1 MATQQ
6 SAPAQT
12 SPASQSTQSS
22 SPTQDASRS
31 ATSSTTTDPSNQ
43 AALESAGLSSTPPD
57 DGPLCGDCAELILG
71 ALPLDE
77 ALSLIEPYL
86 ADPTIVSGVLIWAS
100 TLKTGDCGPLIAWAS
115 RIARDRIW
123 PVGLGIEGV
132 ARVGGGVAFKA
143 WKDLSASILR
153 TGEEELCFTTVGTL
167 RVSLSEGPGY
177 RALDGNGR
185 GTGAAAGVDISATA
199 SLGAKATATGICA
212 EYMWEAGID
221 AVEIFQALFSE
232 DGPLALKHA
241 QALLANMKSA
251 IDSLEKEYTVCAG
264 AAIIA
269 AANVDVAFDTGPE
282 VSAESDGEVEDPS
295 NWLTGEL
302 IAWVGD
308 QAELVFTA
316 LRPYFLPD
324 PGKSLKEGG
333 EAAGLAAAEGAATY
347 QGTNEIVANKDGKT
361 ARITR
366 SISDFIDGVGA
377 EYRLGD
383 GLPKD
388 AQGLIEIIASRV
400 GWEAKVMATIQ
411 IEPEPIQ
418 LKSVAFAF
426 TTAALGETDTT
437 TLEFPSLDAAAE
449 WAKQG
454 VGDAIEEVD
463 DAVDTVKDQ
472 LGVEGTEE
480 ADAATPAPAEMGPR
494 PTLTREASAAI
505 DGARIAEEIPWI
517 WEKILGLVEEQVAS
531 RADTPNLVVD
541 ARFQASATFS
551 APTWEAAAQAGLPD
565 SVGSHEA
572 AEHMIAVGMGESG
585 LDHQAALEAGWSAAS
600 HSANLL
606 GRVTQASGGS
616 TSSSLGDYG
625 NSTQISLTLN
635 LPLSGDELK
644 AAHGLLVA

>member
-22 SPTQDASRS
+22 APTQDTSRS
-31 ATSSTTTDPSNQ
+31 ATPTTTDPSNQ
-43 AALESAGLSSTPPD
+43 AALESAGLSSTPAD

-123 PVGLGIEGV
+123 PVGLGIEGLS
-132 ARVGGGVAFKA
+132 RVGGGPVFKA
-143 WKDLSASILR
+143 WRDISASIQR
-153 TGEEELCFTTVGTL
+153 TGEEELCFTGAGTL
-167 RVSLSEGPGY
+167 RVTCGKGIGQ
-177 RALDGNGR
+177 RHLDGNGR
-185 GTGAAAGVDISATA
+185 GTGAAAGVELSVTA
-199 SLGAKATATGICA
+199 GLSAKATGTGIFT
-212 EYMWEAGID
+212 EYMWDAGID
-221 AVEIFQALFSE
+221 AVAVFQALFSE
-232 DGPLALKHA
+232 QGSLAGTHSA
-241 QALLANMKSA
+241 ELLANVSA
-251 IDSLEKEYTVCAG
+251 ALLSLEKEYTASVGIAG
-264 AAIIA
+264 IGG
-269 AANVDVAFDTGPE
+269 ANLDVAFDTGPDAPE
-282 VSAESDGEVEDPS
+282 GLEEEVEDPS

-308 QAELVFTA
+308 QAELISTA

-324 PGKSLKEGG
+324 HAKSIEEGG
-333 EAAGLAAAEGAATY
+333 EAAGLAGVEAT
-347 QGTNEIVANKDGKT
+347 QTPEVKGEVTANKDGKT
-361 ARITR
+361 AKITLALAN
-366 SISDFIDGVGA
+366 FIDGVGA

-383 GLPKD
+383 GLPTN
-388 AQGLIEIIASRV
+388 AQGLIEIIASRI
-400 GWEAKVMATIQ
+400 GWEAKVVATIQ

-418 LKSVAFAF
+418 LIRVAFAF

-437 TLEFPSLDAAAE
+437 TLEFPSLEAAAQ
-449 WAKQG
+449 WAK
-454 VGDAIEEVD
+454 E
-463 DAVDTVKDQ
+463 
-472 LGVEGTEE
+472 GVEGAVEQVTDQISDEKGQPSGAAEPASTET
-480 ADAATPAPAEMGPR
+480 APR
-494 PTLTREASAAI
+494 PTLTREASAAV

-541 ARFQASATFS
+541 ARFRASATFG
-551 APTWEAAAQAGLPD
+551 APTWEAATQAGLPD
-565 SVGSHEA
+565 TVGAHEA
-572 AEHMIAVGMGESG
+572 AENMIAVGMGESG
-585 LDHQAALEAGWSAAS
+585 LDHQAALEAGWSASA
-600 HSANLL
+600 HSASLA

-616 TSSSLGDYG
+616 HSTDLGDYG